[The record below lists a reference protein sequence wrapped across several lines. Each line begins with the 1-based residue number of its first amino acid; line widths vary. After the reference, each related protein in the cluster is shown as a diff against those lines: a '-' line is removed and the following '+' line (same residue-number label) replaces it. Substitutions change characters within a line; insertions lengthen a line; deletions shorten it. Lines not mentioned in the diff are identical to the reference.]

1 MNRIERRIAG
11 ADNTKP
17 GSGVC
22 NPGEPAVPRRGMLGG
37 MSLLYKSQE
46 SKSISNVVSIR
57 NPVSKP
63 NINSQIE
70 SLKKKDN
77 KLTELERKIAIF
89 EETNAINISIL
100 EEKIRQQNIEIEKL
114 KKYIKQTD
122 NSDILEDNNVL
133 DNNENKTKLSQET
146 DTPLNNITLS
156 INEN

>member
-1 MNRIERRIAG
+1 MDQN
-11 ADNTKP
+11 
-17 GSGVC
+17 
-22 NPGEPAVPRRGMLGG
+22 
-37 MSLLYKSQE
+37 KSQE